1 MNANEITNFPKNR
14 KPLKVSIKNAL
25 IPKYFF
31 IKCFS
36 SLQPLKHFLRLISNV
51 LFIRNLTQTFQI
63 SLIQKKKKKK
73 KPLKKSFEF
82 ENHLLIRTDMLQ
94 TYFEP
99 AVYIAVSKA
108 EPGLGI

>member
-63 SLIQKKKKKK
+63 SLIQKKKKT
-73 KPLKKSFEF
+73 LKKSFEF
-82 ENHLLIRTDMLQ
+82 VNHLLIRTDMLQ

>member
-1 MNANEITNFPKNR
+1 M
-14 KPLKVSIKNAL
+14 LL
-25 IPKYFF
+25 FF
-31 IKCFS
+31 AAFKTLPTIDFKCFM
-36 SLQPLKHFLRLISNV
+36 QPLKHFLRLISNV
-51 LFIRNLTQTFQI
+51 LIIRNLTQTFQI
-63 SLIQKKKKKK
+63 TLIQKKKKT
-73 KPLKKSFEF
+73 LKKSFEF

>member
-1 MNANEITNFPKNR
+1 MLLFFAAFKTLPTIDFKCFIYKKSYSNFSNFPH
-14 KPLKVSIKNAL
+14 S
-25 IPKYFF
+25 
-31 IKCFS
+31 
-36 SLQPLKHFLRLISNV
+36 
-51 LFIRNLTQTFQI
+51 
-63 SLIQKKKKKK
+63 KKKKKK

-94 TYFEP
+94 IYFEP

>member
-1 MNANEITNFPKNR
+1 MR
-14 KPLKVSIKNAL
+14 L
-25 IPKYFF
+25 FF
-31 IKCFS
+31 AAFKTLPTIDFKCFNYKKS
-36 SLQPLKHFLRLISNV
+36 YSN
-51 LFIRNLTQTFQI
+51 FSNYPH
-63 SLIQKKKKKK
+63 SKKKKT
-73 KPLKKSFEF
+73 LKKSFEF